1 MIPVRQMSGKLD
13 QLEISISEAL
23 KQEVKVVIVHDKVEE
38 LTEIELLQ
46 LTNRINHPNLELISG
61 PFNSPGFAR
70 NAGMKHVN
78 TEWIIFWDAD
88 DFPMVANFLEL
99 YDAVVK
105 NGSEIGVGNFQ
116 EFDFFNEKRS
126 TDALNRPQDLNS
138 IAAYPGIWRMIF
150 RSELILENPFTSL
163 LLAEDQ
169 VLLSDIRFATRKIT
183 YADSTVYNYVTG
195 NPDSLTGKKRRIEDL
210 VKSTSR
216 IILNN
221 SNEASVHQLE
231 FNWIMLAKQS
241 MSLIKFG
248 TLRQKCIGFRILYW
262 FFLRSPRV
270 ARQYVLRHLFLKR
283 LFHE

>member
-1 MIPVRQMSGKLD
+1 MIPVRQMSGKLE

-23 KQEVKVVIVHDKVEE
+23 KEEVKVVIVHDKVEE

-46 LTNRINHPNLELISG
+46 ITNRINHPNLELISG
-61 PFNSPGFAR
+61 SFNSPGLAR

-88 DFPMVANFLEL
+88 DFPMIANFLEL

-116 EFDFFNEKRS
+116 ELDFLNEKKS
-126 TDALNRPQDLNS
+126 TYPLNRAQDLNS

-169 VLLSDIRFATRKIT
+169 VLLSDIRFATRNIT
-183 YADSTVYNYVTG
+183 YTNSTVYNYVTG

-221 SNEASVHQLE
+221 SNEANVHQLE

-248 TLRQKCIGFRILYW
+248 TLRQKYIGFRVLYW
-262 FFLRSPRV
+262 FFLRSPRD
-270 ARQYVLRHLFLKR
+270 ARQHVLRHLLLKR